1 MTKII
6 KSDPFLDIVNVRDT
20 MDRMLD
26 NYFGRSPV
34 AFEGYGV
41 VDLDLYQ
48 TENDVVIEASIPGI
62 NPDDINISV
71 AGEVLTIKG
80 EVKQEKETKE
90 ADYHIKERRYG
101 SFSRSITLP
110 TQINAEKAAAD
121 FKNGILKLTLPKAE
135 NVKPKTITVKA
146 K

>member
-6 KSDPFLDIVNVRDT
+6 KNDPFYDIVSARDS
-20 MDRMLD
+20 MDRMID
-26 NYFGRSPV
+26 NYFGRLPMT
-34 AFEGYGV
+34 FEGYGV
-41 VDLDLYQ
+41 IDLDLYQ
-48 TENDVVIEASIPGI
+48 TDNDVVVEASIPGI
-62 NPDDINISV
+62 DPDDINISV

-80 EVKQEKETKE
+80 EVKNETESKN

-101 SFSRSITLP
+101 SFSRSISLP
-110 TQINAEKAAAD
+110 TQVVADKANAE

-135 NVKPKTITVKA
+135 EVKPKTITVKA

>member
-101 SFSRSITLP
+101 SFSRSVTLP

>member
-1 MTKII
+1 MTKIM
-6 KSDPFLDIVNVRDT
+6 KSDPFYDIVSVRDT

-26 NYFGRSPV
+26 SYFGRSI
-34 AFEGYGV
+34 AGFEGYGV

-62 NPDDINISV
+62 SPEDISISV

-80 EVKQEKETKE
+80 EVKQERENKE

-101 SFSRSITLP
+101 SFSRSVTLP
-110 TQINAEKAAAD
+110 TQIVADKANAE

-135 NVKPKTITVKA
+135 EVKPKTITVKA